1 MLGIAITL
9 ANRPSHRA
17 AGGYGSSGGFFT
29 RKDTDEDYAFLCEAL
44 LDKIKLVG
52 GVEPSDAEVTVLN
65 RNRRGN
71 FVRISAEG
79 AELGGIAQSI
89 LGESGKADEV
99 LTNLPNGR
107 AFFSGA
113 GDVITGLNSNS
124 SDQVW
129 SGLEKALPELIRGM
143 ETYAK
148 IDESLSF
155 RHGVAI
161 NLAKLSPKFSGSFT
175 NSTTLNCAF
184 AEHLPGL
191 FEPNSVQ
198 SLSLTNSSGSDL
210 HNCVIL
216 VRLSDADGK
225 SYANVHFA
233 PLWPQAGQ
241 LLARYTDTDVTAKT
255 LANVTKV
262 EITVWAREHSFEPKI
277 LTRPREGWPDIQ

>member
-1 MLGIAITL
+1 MVCVLGIVITL

-17 AGGYGSSGGFFT
+17 SGGYGSSGVFFT
-29 RKDTDEDYAFLCEAL
+29 RKDTAEDYAFLCEAL

-65 RNRRGN
+65 RNRQDN
-71 FVRISAEG
+71 FVRISEEG
-79 AELGGIAQSI
+79 AELGEIARSI
-89 LGESGKADEV
+89 LGESGKAAEV

-124 SDQVW
+124 NDQVL
-129 SGLEKALPELIRGM
+129 SGLGKALPELLRAM

-155 RHGVAI
+155 KHGVAI
-161 NLAKLSPKFSGSFT
+161 NLAKLSPKFSGPST
-175 NSTTLNCAF
+175 NNAALNYAF
-184 AEHLPGL
+184 SQHLPGL
-191 FEPNSVQ
+191 FESETVQ

-216 VRLSDADGK
+216 VRLSDANGK

-241 LLARYTDTDVTAKT
+241 LLARYTDTDATAKT

-262 EITVWAREHSFEPKI
+262 EIAVWAREHSFEPKI
-277 LTRPREGWPDIQ
+277 LTRPREG